1 MSSDSLIT
9 VVTGVLQAG
18 GLGIFVLFLVRGITA
33 RLISLEGVVEAQKRA
48 IESVEVRANE
58 AEKVAAIYKALIN
71 DLPDL
76 LDKQRKLTDQL
87 KDDIINAQ
95 EALIQSKDEKLEELA
110 DSGLQHVRSLEIGL
124 HQLQE
129 KSNLVLGLDIGAK
142 SVGWA
147 LMDQSS
153 QKIIDLGVRIFN
165 EKEG

>member
-1 MSSDSLIT
+1 MSADSIVT

-33 RLISLEGVVEAQKRA
+33 RLTSLEGVVEAQKRA

-58 AEKVAAIYKALIN
+58 AEKVAALYKALVN

-76 LDKQRKLTDQL
+76 LEKQRRLTGQL
-87 KDDIINAQ
+87 KDDIIKAQ
-95 EALIQSKDEKLEELA
+95 EALIQSKDIELEGLA
-110 DSGLQHVRSLEIGL
+110 DVGLQHVRSLEIGL

-129 KSNLVLGLDIGAK
+129 KSNVVLGLDIGAN

-147 LMDQSS
+147 VVDHSN
-153 QKIIDLGVRIFN
+153 QKIIDAGVRVFDA
-165 EKEG
+165 K